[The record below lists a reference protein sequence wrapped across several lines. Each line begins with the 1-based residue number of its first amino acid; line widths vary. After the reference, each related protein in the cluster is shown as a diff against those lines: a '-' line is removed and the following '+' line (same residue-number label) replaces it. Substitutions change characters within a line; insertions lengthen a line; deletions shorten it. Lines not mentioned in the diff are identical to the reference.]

1 MTRFWFLIF
10 GALTGAPAVHH
21 NGYPNNINNNNEQ
34 RRHFYYQ
41 RLPQP
46 RAFRVFA
53 RGLKV
58 RGLIIYWPRCAKTR
72 KYGKWEVGQMLKP
85 YEIKPKLQFQFQ
97 FPDTPR

>member
-41 RLPQP
+41 RLPQELSVCL
-46 RAFRVFA
+46 RV
-53 RGLKV
+53 V
-58 RGLIIYWPRCAKTR
+58 
-72 KYGKWEVGQMLKP
+72 
-85 YEIKPKLQFQFQ
+85 
-97 FPDTPR
+97 